1 MSEKCLAV
9 VEVNQDLCS
18 RCYVCQ
24 SICPYE
30 AIKRDEE
37 GKVNVNIQDCQ
48 VCGICYSACPASAIK
63 MQYYTYDN
71 LTDYLKQAQAKAP
84 QTETLVLMCR
94 GNSPNSCGNERHHKP
109 RHQTADYHA
118 LRLPAGRDPTDFI
131 PSAHSGVKNI
141 VPYNAR
147 PVLLRRH

>member
-9 VEVNQDLCS
+9 VEINQDLCS

-30 AIKRDEE
+30 AIKADSS
-37 GKVNVNIQDCQ
+37 GKVEVNSQDCQ

-71 LTDYLKQAQAKAP
+71 LTEYLKQAQAKAKDA
-84 QTETLVLMCR
+84 ETLVLMCR
-94 GNSPNSCGNERHHKP
+94 GNSPSTGEVQDILKA
-109 RHQTADYHA
+109 Q
-118 LRLPAGRDPTDFI
+118 
-131 PSAHSGVKNI
+131 GVNVDNYI
-141 VPYNAR
+141 SLAFAMCR
-147 PVLLRRH
+147 